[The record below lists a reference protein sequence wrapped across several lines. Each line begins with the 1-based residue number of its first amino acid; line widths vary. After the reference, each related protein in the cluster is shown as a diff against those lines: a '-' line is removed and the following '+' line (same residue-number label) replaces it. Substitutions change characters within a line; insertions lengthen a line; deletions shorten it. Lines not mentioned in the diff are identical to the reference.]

1 MALKIEYQVNG
12 IESGGYR
19 VVSRHTKSLEN
30 ASKLANEIAAFGAK
44 HYSWNIVKAEIV
56 AERYT
61 PKGHR
66 FIDRAVIPT
75 FVKPDF
81 PNEGA

>member
-1 MALKIEYQVNG
+1 VALKIEYQVNG

-19 VVSRHTKSLEN
+19 VVSRHTKSLGN
-30 ASKLANEIAAFGAK
+30 ASKLANEIAADDDFCR
-44 HYSWNIVKAEIV
+44 WDIVKAEIV

-66 FIDRAVIPT
+66 FIDRAVIAT